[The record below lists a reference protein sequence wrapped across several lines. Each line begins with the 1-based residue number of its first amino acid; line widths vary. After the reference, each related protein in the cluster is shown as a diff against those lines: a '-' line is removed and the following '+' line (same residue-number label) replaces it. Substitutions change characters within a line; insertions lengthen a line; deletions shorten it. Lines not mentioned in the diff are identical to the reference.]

1 VANRD
6 ELLEHLADHQVD
18 LAVMSH
24 PPSQREYEAQPFAPH
39 PHVIVAAPDHP
50 LARKRSVTMEGVAR
64 EPLITREPGSATHLA
79 MDQAFAEARI
89 APRVDMEIAS
99 NETIKQ
105 AVAAGFGIG
114 FLSAHAVQQELAL
127 GRLSVVP
134 VKGFPVMRLWY
145 VVQLRGRR
153 LPRVAQAFRE
163 FLVSEGERLI
173 RQQERPSAP
182 SSARAARAAP
192 ARKGHARNPRA

>member
-1 VANRD
+1 VP
-6 ELLEHLADHQVD
+6 LEA
-18 LAVMSH
+18 
-24 PPSQREYEAQPFAPH
+24 
-39 PHVIVAAPDHP
+39 
-50 LARKRSVTMEGVAR
+50 VAR

-79 MDQAFAEARI
+79 MDQVFAEARI

-105 AVAAGFGIG
+105 AVAAGFGLG

-127 GRLSVVP
+127 GRLAVVP
-134 VKGFPVMRLWY
+134 VAGFPVMRLWY

-163 FLVSEGERLI
+163 FLVEEGERLI
-173 RQQERPSAP
+173 RRHE
-182 SSARAARAAP
+182 AAAKR
-192 ARKGHARNPRA
+192 PRAR

>member
-1 VANRD
+1 
-6 ELLEHLADHQVD
+6 
-18 LAVMSH
+18 
-24 PPSQREYEAQPFAPH
+24 
-39 PHVIVAAPDHP
+39 VIVAAPDHP
-50 LARKRSVTMEGVAR
+50 LAKRRSVSLETVAN

-127 GRLSVVP
+127 GRLVVVR

-153 LPRVAQAFRE
+153 LPRVTQAFRG
-163 FLVSEGERLI
+163 FLVTEGERLI
-173 RQQERPSAP
+173 RRQEAVR
-182 SSARAARAAP
+182 
-192 ARKGHARNPRA
+192 